1 MLIYAFLA
9 GLFLTNS
16 LPHLVKG
23 ITGQSHMTP
32 FKRVSPAWLN
42 IIWSFI
48 NIYLGLLFLQLS
60 GGHFGDL
67 SKLNSFAWSFLIGAL
82 FIAWADARM
91 FSNPKAGFPWFKD

>member
-16 LPHLVKG
+16 IPHLIKG
-23 ITGQSHMTP
+23 ISGQTHMTP

-48 NIYLGLLFLQLS
+48 NIYLGLLFLQMS
-60 GGHFGDL
+60 GGHLGDIINL
-67 SKLNSFAWSFLIGAL
+67 DSFAWSFLIGAL
-82 FIAWADARM
+82 FIALADANL
-91 FSNPKAGFPWFKD
+91 FSKPDARLPWHKD